1 MPTVKPSVGAAT
13 PAVTLTGLNMVHK
26 MLALGSRD
34 VCRRDAFSGPR
45 LLHLSIP
52 RDRL

>member
-1 MPTVKPSVGAAT
+1 MPTVMPSVGAAT
-13 PAVTLTGLNMVHK
+13 PVGTLTGLKMVHK

-34 VCRRDAFSGPR
+34 VYQRGEFSGPR

-52 RDRL
+52 RNKL